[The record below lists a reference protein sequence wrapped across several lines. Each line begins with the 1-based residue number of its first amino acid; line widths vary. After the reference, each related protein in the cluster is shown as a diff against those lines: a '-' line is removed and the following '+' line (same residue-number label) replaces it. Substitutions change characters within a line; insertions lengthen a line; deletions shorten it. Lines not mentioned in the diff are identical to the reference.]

1 MKKRIITALNN
12 LLVYFIVFSILGM
25 IMKIYDSFTK
35 TIVVSFISG
44 ILFVLILFVHQ
55 LVKDKRIETKSRED
69 KI

>member
-25 IMKIYDSFTK
+25 IIKIYDNFTK

-55 LVKDKRIETKSRED
+55 LVRNKRIETKSRED
-69 KI
+69 KT

>member
-25 IMKIYDSFTK
+25 IIKIYDNFTK

-55 LVKDKRIETKSRED
+55 LVRDKRIETKSRED
-69 KI
+69 KT